1 MREKECRTEQRF
13 RQRQRCE
20 QSERCCGSSQRNRVR
35 ICVFFFFRKI
45 SFFATQSSELSVFEF
60 GFERIQL
67 HARIKK
73 RKSLVEIFSQSFDF
87 PQGNPKVSFSNSMEA
102 GEMQSKKQSIK
113 LQGICFAS
121 SPSGKNLANY
131 LNRRCEATFFFLLKP
146 I

>member
-35 ICVFFFFRKI
+35 ICVFFFLGKFRF
-45 SFFATQSSELSVFEF
+45 SLPNVLNFQFLNSDSNEF
-60 GFERIQL
+60 SYM
-67 HARIKK
+67 HVSKK
-73 RKSLVEIFSQSFDF
+73 ENPQQKFFSQSFDF

-131 LNRRCEATFFFLLKP
+131 LNRRCEATFFFF
-146 I
+146 